1 MNTGKKC
8 GKKIASAFFIFTV
21 FMISV
26 YADGKNEELTTW
38 TKIVEK
44 MEVHLNN
51 AYDLYTQGKAKEA
64 YDEVNVAYFRFY
76 ESKGMEKITMSYLSG
91 ARKTAVENAFYEYR
105 RNVRSDK
112 DNELVKAHKDL
123 LIAMLY
129 QDAAELD
136 GTSGNKDGGES
147 SVVATFIACFA
158 LVLREGLEA
167 ILVIA
172 AIIAY
177 LVKTG
182 KKKYIA
188 SVYIGAFAGVL
199 VSIVL
204 AFLFGTLAGA
214 QSGIAQEVF
223 EGIGMFVAVIVLFYV
238 SNWMISKS
246 ETEAWERYIR
256 KKVETSVSTGN
267 KWVLIFAAF
276 IAVAR
281 EGAELILFFQGV
293 PIQGASGQRA
303 MILAIVLST
312 VILALIFL
320 AFRFLTVKLPLKPFF
335 LVTSVLMY
343 IMCFSF
349 TGKGVSELQ
358 AAGVVGKTIIPWMQ
372 NFEVDL
378 LGIYATY
385 ESLIPQIIVLT
396 AIIVFFV
403 LYIKKTKKILAEL
416 KTKNGEE
423 KETN

>member
-1 MNTGKKC
+1 MFNNSFKRFLS
-8 GKKIASAFFIFTV
+8 IFLIFFVFLFSVSAKEKEDL
-21 FMISV
+21 S
-26 YADGKNEELTTW
+26 TW

-44 MEVHLNN
+44 MEIHLNN
-51 AYDLYTQGKAKEA
+51 AYELYTQGKTREA
-64 YDEVNVAYFRFY
+64 YDEVNAAYFRYY

-105 RNVRSDK
+105 KNVKSDK
-112 DNELVKAHKDL
+112 DNEMIRAHKDA

-129 QDAAELD
+129 HDAAELD
-136 GTSGNKDGGES
+136 GTSNDKGGS
-147 SVVATFIACFA
+147 GKSAAVATFISCFV
-158 LVLREGLEA
+158 LILREGLEA

-182 KKKYIA
+182 KKKYIS
-188 SVYIGAFAGVL
+188 SVYIGALAGIF

-204 AFLFGTLAGA
+204 AFLFGLLAGA

-246 ETEAWERYIR
+246 ETEAWERYIK
-256 KKVETSVSTGN
+256 KKVESSVSTGN

-303 MILAIVLST
+303 MILAIVLS
-312 VILALIFL
+312 VIILAGVFL
-320 AFRFLTVKLPLKPFF
+320 AFRFLSVKLPLKPFF
-335 LVTSVLMY
+335 TVTSILMY
-343 IMCFSF
+343 ILCFSF

-372 NFEVDL
+372 SFELDF

-385 ESLIPQIIVLT
+385 ESLIPQIIVLIT
-396 AIIVFFV
+396 IIVFSS
-403 LYIKKTKKILAEL
+403 LYVKKNKKILAEL
-416 KTKNGEE
+416 KKKEE
-423 KETN
+423 GGDN